1 MKIFNIKVKAFDFCE
16 MNWYNR
22 CYSYKDY
29 DDALKAYH
37 NIKNDLLAEAKNF
50 CDGSVKWITTDE
62 HTYIVNDNDSH
73 DEISFKIQLSFDFS
87 KEEHLH
93 LYSDISLPNDVGRLV
108 IDDFKKSLAQ
118 HHNGMY
124 AVSLCSV
131 KLAVT
136 ELL

>member
-1 MKIFNIKVKAFDFCE
+1 MKICNIKVKAFDFCE

-50 CDGSVKWITTDE
+50 CDGGVKWITTDE
-62 HTYIVNDNDSH
+62 HTYIVNDSH

-87 KEEHLH
+87 KEEHLN
-93 LYSDISLPNDVGRLV
+93 LYSDISLPNEVGAFV
-108 IDDFKKSLAQ
+108 KDDFKKSLAQ

-124 AVSLCSV
+124 GVQLCTIE
-131 KLAVT
+131 LCET
-136 ELL
+136 ELR